1 MTNATVRALHDSP
14 HQGVFHITGGG
25 AGLLSELL
33 CVPGASATVLDAAV
47 PYSAQALAKLLGAAP
62 EQSCS
67 AATARDLAMSAYV
80 RARALGADEHG
91 FGFGF
96 GLTASLATNRR
107 KRGEHRAHF
116 ALQTGGATHTWS
128 LRLAK
133 DTRERSEEERLVAD
147 AALAALGEA
156 LAVRSEMPA
165 MRGDETLSHNVA
177 HADADLRALLAGERD
192 AVGVG
197 RPQAV
202 LPGAF
207 NPLHDGHRQMAAVA
221 EARLDAPVAFEICIR
236 NVDKPPLNFH
246 DMVTRRQQFSG
257 EPLWFTNAAT
267 FVEKARRFAPV
278 WFVVGTDT
286 LSRIADPKYYRAG
299 GLPEAVAELARSGC
313 RFLVFGRARE
323 GRFVALED
331 LSLPPALSALC
342 EGVDEADYRC
352 DVSSTAL
359 RIGDASLP
367 L

>member
-1 MTNATVRALHDSP
+1 MTHATVRALHDSP

-47 PYSAQALAKLLGAAP
+47 PYSAQALAEQLGAAP
-62 EQSCS
+62 EQACS
-67 AATARDLAMSAYV
+67 AAMARDLAMGAYV

-91 FGFGF
+91 FGFG
-96 GLTASLATNRR
+96 LTASLATLRR

-133 DTRERSEEERLVAD
+133 GARERSEEERLVAD

-156 LAVRSEMPA
+156 LTARSDMPA
-165 MRGDETLSHNVA
+165 MRGDETLAHNVA
-177 HADADLRALLAGERD
+177 RADADLRALLTGARD

-207 NPLHDGHRQMAAVA
+207 SPLHDGHRQMAALA
-221 EARLDAPVAFEICIR
+221 ETRLKAPVAFEICIR

-246 DMVTRRQQFSG
+246 DMVTRRQQFG
-257 EPLWFTNAAT
+257 AEPLWFTNAAT
-267 FVEKARRFAPV
+267 FVEKARVFAPV

-299 GLPEAVAELARSGC
+299 GLAEAVAELARSGC

-323 GRFVALED
+323 GRFVTLED

-342 EGVDEADYRC
+342 EGVGEADYRC

-359 RIGDASLP
+359 RAGGASLT